1 MGIDVIRK
9 MKNAVKLQNWLDAE
23 CLIDEV
29 IGLAGLTSEEI
40 EKAQRDAGL
49 RAAEYMNNKDKQGRK
64 V

>member
-29 IGLAGLTSEEI
+29 IGAAGLTDEAEEQRQRAVG
-40 EKAQRDAGL
+40 KA
-49 RAAEYMNNKDKQGRK
+49 AAEYMNNKDKQGKK